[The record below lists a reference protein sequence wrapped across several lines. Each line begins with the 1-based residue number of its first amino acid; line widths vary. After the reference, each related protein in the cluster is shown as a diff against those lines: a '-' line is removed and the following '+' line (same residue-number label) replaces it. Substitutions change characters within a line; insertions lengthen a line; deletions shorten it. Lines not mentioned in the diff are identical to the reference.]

1 MSLSSQ
7 KKEKTYNIAYEPD
20 LVPPLNLMD
29 SEGIDTIEEWFRWA
43 EEWSM
48 LLRIYGKLNANTSV
62 LEIGCGLGRIAFPL
76 RYLLIGTGS
85 YDGFD
90 ISKYKIDFLKE
101 KFSTA
106 HPRFRFAWADILNT
120 YYNPDG
126 KTKSTEF
133 RFPYPSASFE
143 LVYAASV
150 FTHLL
155 PENTQHY
162 FKEAARVLKDKGRCV
177 FSFFLL
183 DNYVSGNPRPLGFNN
198 SIFEFEHSY
207 EDWDD
212 KFAIANPENVE
223 EMTAYR
229 LSLIEEFARKAGLKL
244 SQEPVPGLW
253 SGNALQPIGAQDIV
267 ILEKI

>member
-1 MSLSSQ
+1 MSISIQ
-7 KKEKTYNIAYEPD
+7 QQEKSYEIAYEPD

-29 SEGIDTIEEWFRWA
+29 SEGINTLEEWFRWA

-48 LLRIYGKLNANTSV
+48 LLRIYGKLNAHTSV

-90 ISKYKIDFLKE
+90 ISRYKIDFLRE
-101 KFSTA
+101 KFSPV
-106 HPRFRFAWADILNT
+106 HPQFRFVWTDIFNT
-120 YYNPDG
+120 YYNPEG
-126 KTKSTEF
+126 TIKSTEF
-133 RFPYPSASFE
+133 RFPYPSASFD
-143 LVYAASV
+143 LVYGASV

-162 FKEAARVLKDKGRCV
+162 FQETARVLKQHGRCV

-183 DNYVSGNPRPLGFNN
+183 DNYISGNLRPLGFNQ
-198 SIFEFEHSY
+198 SIFDFDYSY
-207 EDWDD
+207 EDWGDQ
-212 KFAIANPENVE
+212 FAIANPDNAE

-229 LSLIEEFARKAGLKL
+229 LSLIEEFAQNAGLKL
-244 SQEPVPGLW
+244 AQPAILGLW
-253 SGNALQPIGAQDIV
+253 SGNTSHPIGAQDLV